1 MTSKINEV
9 FGIVYIAQDSVF
21 VRDCTDAYSGG
32 RWLPNAPANQ
42 VLGRSRELRR
52 RINRPPSA
60 QYSAL
65 SERVR
70 ISTPAALQC
79 ALFCGGASCQ
89 YELPPKRENA
99 IQGLYSDW
107 VTEDILAMARPSTAS
122 IAARNIIQQFHS
134 WGIRTVVN
142 LQTSGEHA
150 SCGPP
155 LTSSGFTY
163 DPTIFMANN
172 IYYYN
177 FAWPDYGEASLSGLL
192 NMTKVLSFAL
202 QEGRVAIHCHAEPKS
217 GVCRCKTKLHGKTAL
232 VTGGNSGIGLETA
245 RDLAGRGARV
255 IIACRNEEKSKQAIA
270 DIIET
275 TGNNNVEY
283 RHLNLCKFSSIREFA
298 DNFNKTVDRLDLLVN
313 NAGCAGLPL
322 KISDDG
328 LDLVLQT
335 NHFGPFLLTNL
346 LMDKLIASMPSRII
360 IVSSFLHNFGRL
372 DINDLGDVN
381 TKGYYFTKYANS
393 KLCNLLWMKALVKR
407 LPSGVTVN
415 SLHPGFVWT
424 NIFKRLHPLAEKL
437 VYILTTLMFKDS
449 KEGAQTSIHL
459 CVCPELSL
467 GRTGVLIACYLVYAL
482 RIRANDAIRLVRKK
496 RPRAVQTS
504 GQILCV
510 QQFEHYILPQTV
522 IFSTKEPLLL
532 AKGRKYAEF
541 TLRQYL
547 YRQQVTLHG
556 IEERV
561 FREIPKI
568 VYCICERL
576 LKLCGCHENGGQ
588 DYRIN
593 IRPFYKIFL
602 SYRLKKNKPTEL
614 TTPEEM
620 PTEKELRQR
629 YVLGQTGSLPL
640 PMVEWRDPA
649 EEVER
654 SLESVKK
661 ELRQR
666 YVLGQTGSLPLP
678 MVEWRDPAE
687 EVERSLES
695 VSRITSTTTN
705 CTIPAVQVHE
715 AFVSDQCLPEDKQKR
730 LKQLRND
737 INQRREAMDIIYD
750 EEDPLILSGL
760 LFEWLEG
767 LKEPVLDRED
777 LSLIVS
783 RAHNIEWCIQALDM
797 EDIILIEYLLRF
809 MIRLRPL
816 AANKKVDIIKRL
828 ISSLTQQ
835 TICIEDTYLPS
846 GREFPKLREGTCS
859 QIVNFM
865 LRMIVEIQKDMLRP
879 GCDEKDV
886 VFPSRRLKIKAWK

>member
-1 MTSKINEV
+1 MSETNINGNATDIEDRRGFWDRLHCSRFSVCTRLYRRLLRRKVAPERTSK
-9 FGIVYIAQDSVF
+9 S
-21 VRDCTDAYSGG
+21 S
-32 RWLPNAPANQ
+32 P
-42 VLGRSRELRR
+42 RSRESRR
-52 RINRPPSA
+52 RINRSPSA

-202 QEGRVAIHCHAEPKS
+202 QEGRVAIHCHA
-217 GVCRCKTKLHGKTAL
+217 G
-232 VTGGNSGIGLETA
+232 
-245 RDLAGRGARV
+245 
-255 IIACRNEEKSKQAIA
+255 
-270 DIIET
+270 
-275 TGNNNVEY
+275 
-283 RHLNLCKFSSIREFA
+283 
-298 DNFNKTVDRLDLLVN
+298 
-313 NAGCAGLPL
+313 
-322 KISDDG
+322 
-328 LDLVLQT
+328 
-335 NHFGPFLLTNL
+335 
-346 LMDKLIASMPSRII
+346 
-360 IVSSFLHNFGRL
+360 
-372 DINDLGDVN
+372 
-381 TKGYYFTKYANS
+381 
-393 KLCNLLWMKALVKR
+393 
-407 LPSGVTVN
+407 
-415 SLHPGFVWT
+415 
-424 NIFKRLHPLAEKL
+424 
-437 VYILTTLMFKDS
+437 
-449 KEGAQTSIHL
+449 
-459 CVCPELSL
+459 L

-620 PTEKELRQR
+620 PT
-629 YVLGQTGSLPL
+629 
-640 PMVEWRDPA
+640 
-649 EEVER
+649 
-654 SLESVKK
+654 
-661 ELRQR
+661 
-666 YVLGQTGSLPLP
+666 GQTGSLPLP

-695 VSRITSTTTN
+695 VSRITATTTN

-715 AFVSDQCLPEDKQKR
+715 AFVSDQCLPEDNQKR

-737 INQRREAMDIIYD
+737 INQRREAMDMIYD

-783 RAHNIEWCIQALDM
+783 RAHNMEWCIQALDM

-886 VFPSRRLKIKAWK
+886 LFC